1 LCVNNLFFH
10 RKEAALLK
18 VSDITQNNLFKLPF
32 LLKIVR
38 YKAKLNVLIRKVA
51 KSVKGII
58 AIQGERS
65 LIALI

>member
-1 LCVNNLFFH
+1 MCVNNLFFH